1 MIGPMRKLLVEK
13 KEGLKSKIRIDK
25 SIHAKIPMKEIALLR
40 ITKIH
45 P

>member
-25 SIHAKIPMKEIALLR
+25 SIHAKIPIKETELIR
-40 ITKIH
+40 TTKIL